1 MASNSATMSKQLK
14 KKELSRVEQKKLLR
28 EEFKKLMKEVK
39 EVTNWDFADI
49 FEKIGM
55 QSMKGRNIMYD
66 LSSPVQEDVE
76 KLRQIHTLVTDERIV
91 NLSKEQYVE
100 VLEEKMREKSEKD
113 QEAARQKEENERLQ
127 KIVKVQEKLLIEQ
140 EKRLQMLEQQLK
152 EKLNK

>member
-1 MASNSATMSKQLK
+1 MASNSATMGKQLN
-14 KKELSRVEQKKLLR
+14 KKELSRAEQKKLLR
-28 EEFKKLMKEVK
+28 EEFKKLIKEIK
-39 EVTNWDFADI
+39 EVTSWDFVEI
-49 FEKIGM
+49 YKKIDM
-55 QSMKGRNIMYD
+55 QEMKGKNIMYD
-66 LSSPVQEDVE
+66 LSSPDSTQVE
-76 KLRQIHTLVTDERIV
+76 RLRQIHTLVTDERIV

-127 KIVKVQEKLLIEQ
+127 RIVKIQEKLLIEQ